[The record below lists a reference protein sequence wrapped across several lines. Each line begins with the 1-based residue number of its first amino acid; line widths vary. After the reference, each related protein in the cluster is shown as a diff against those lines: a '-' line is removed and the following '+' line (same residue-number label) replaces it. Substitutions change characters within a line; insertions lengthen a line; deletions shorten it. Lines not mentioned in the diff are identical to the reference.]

1 MNEKTETL
9 LDVQGMSCPSC
20 VRHIDHALGD
30 VEGVA
35 RVEVRLRE
43 GKVMVQHDRRAAPIE
58 ALIEALRAAGYEA
71 SAPTTA

>member
-20 VRHIDHALGD
+20 VRHIDHALSD

-43 GKVMVQHDRRAAPIE
+43 GKVLVQHDGRAAPIE

-71 SAPTTA
+71 SAPLAA